1 MTFNVE
7 LQSRDGAAIRLA
19 LSGRLEAAGT
29 QSFHSTCRR
38 LLSDAGRGPVVLD
51 LSGLSYIDSGGIG
64 ALMVMHDRAQTEG
77 RSLALANCNG
87 DVIKVLKLLNLH
99 RVLNLV

>member
-7 LQSRDGAAIRLA
+7 MQSRDGGTIRLA
-19 LSGRLEAAGT
+19 LSGRLEAMGT
-29 QSFHSTCRR
+29 QSFHSACRR
-38 LLSDAGRGPVVLD
+38 LLSDVGRSEVVLD
-51 LSGLSYIDSGGIG
+51 LRGLSYIDSGGIG
-64 ALMVMHDRAQTEG
+64 ALMVMHDQAQTEG
-77 RSLALANCNG
+77 RSLALANCSG